1 MALTPAEKQA
11 RYRERQKGLDA
22 ARARGRA
29 YGLHECVRQG
39 IPEDVPEFQERIDR
53 AEAYAAWLHEGR
65 PIAGLDLPPYRPGIV
80 P

>member
-1 MALTPAEKQA
+1 MAQTSAERVRKH
-11 RYRERQKGLDA
+11 RERQAGLEA
-22 ARARGRA
+22 AKARGRA